1 VSFAII
7 GIVLLL
13 FVVLL
18 VFTFMISPPSA
29 WVKSD
34 RDKLRNQDPPKR

>member
-1 VSFAII
+1 VSFAIV

-13 FVVLL
+13 FLVLL

-34 RDKLRNQDPPKR
+34 RKQSNSDDVRKP

>member
-29 WVKSD
+29 WVKTEREKS
-34 RDKLRNQDPPKR
+34 RSQDAGKR